1 MNVKEKET
9 YDYVACLSKLADS
22 SSGSQYIILMEDDMW
37 IKPTFLEHIERLLNF
52 YSAYPD
58 PKWAFTKLF
67 YPDQHKGFE
76 LTFWS
81 VLELVTSSVIIGAIS
96 AVLWRAVT
104 GTRRRHLPFSKLTPL
119 HIFNVLLIL
128 VMLNRQHTLIPL
140 YHVVHPFKHD
150 IPHGSS
156 SGAILWSKKH
166 ANNMYDYVMAMPN
179 MNKEIDFILNDFV
192 RDNNLSAYSL
202 EYNVFDHIGYESSI
216 SNNKRGAKHF
226 LRY

>member
-1 MNVKEKET
+1 M
-9 YDYVACLSKLADS
+9 S
-22 SSGSQYIILMEDDMW
+22 
-37 IKPTFLEHIERLLNF
+37 
-52 YSAYPD
+52 
-58 PKWAFTKLF
+58 
-67 YPDQHKGFE
+67 
-76 LTFWS
+76 
-81 VLELVTSSVIIGAIS
+81 
-96 AVLWRAVT
+96 
-104 GTRRRHLPFSKLTPL
+104 
-119 HIFNVLLIL
+119 
-128 VMLNRQHTLIPL
+128 
-140 YHVVHPFKHD
+140 
-150 IPHGSS
+150 SS